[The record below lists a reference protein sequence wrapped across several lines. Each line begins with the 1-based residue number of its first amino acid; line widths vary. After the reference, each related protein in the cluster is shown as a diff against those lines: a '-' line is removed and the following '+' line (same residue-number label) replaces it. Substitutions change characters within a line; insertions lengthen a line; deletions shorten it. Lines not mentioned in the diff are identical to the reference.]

1 MRNVQTALIIM
12 LAVVLPAAGTAYA
25 QSSQGS
31 GKMYCWKNK
40 TGKTE
45 CGDKVPYEYQDAAI
59 RELNKQGVVTSRT
72 ESSTP
77 EERKAR
83 EVAEEKR
90 RVEAAQKE
98 DQRRKDKALLD
109 TFSNEKEID
118 LKRVRDVQLLESN
131 IDTLQSNLKNMI
143 ERQTDARTRA
153 DQYAKDKR
161 PVPQPIQDEID
172 RVNSEKADTE
182 RQIAQKRKDIVE
194 LNQRYDGL
202 KKRYAEL
209 TGIGNS
215 AGGNT
220 KPAPAVSVAPV
231 KK

>member
-1 MRNVQTALIIM
+1 M
-12 LAVVLPAAGTAYA
+12 
-25 QSSQGS
+25 
-31 GKMYCWKNK
+31 
-40 TGKTE
+40 
-45 CGDKVPYEYQDAAI
+45 
-59 RELNKQGVVTSRT
+59 
-72 ESSTP
+72 
-77 EERKAR
+77 
-83 EVAEEKR
+83 
-90 RVEAAQKE
+90 
-98 DQRRKDKALLD
+98 
-109 TFSNEKEID
+109 
-118 LKRVRDVQLLESN
+118 
-131 IDTLQSNLKNMI
+131 
-143 ERQTDARTRA
+143 
-153 DQYAKDKR
+153 
-161 PVPQPIQDEID
+161 PQPIQDEID